1 MAGNSEAL
9 MSRTVKRLLA
19 DQSGATAIEYGLICA
34 IISIVLLI
42 TFNIGNNLIAVLET
56 LIPALS

>member
-1 MAGNSEAL
+1 
-9 MSRTVKRLLA
+9 MSRTVRRLIA

-34 IISIVLLI
+34 
-42 TFNIGNNLIAVLET
+42 LIALALMIVFDVGKSLIAALET